1 MMLLNNRELKVMK
14 INFQEEVNE
23 MVDRVVKLKDGWFDK
38 RGRDIEGLYIYVYA
52 IIKVVFDYLWLSL
65 W

>member
-1 MMLLNNRELKVMK
+1 MLLNNRELKVMK

-52 IIKVVFDYLWLSL
+52 IKVVFDYLWLSL